1 MGWPSFVAYRGDTF
15 LRGATPVL
23 VRESSS
29 RRTARVLD
37 AELTTTSLQA
47 YVYASRMGRW
57 RAHAV
62 VPRWHRGRAGRPR
75 QDLADQ
81 EGDR

>member
-37 AELTTTSLQA
+37 AELTTTSL
-47 YVYASRMGRW
+47 
-57 RAHAV
+57 
-62 VPRWHRGRAGRPR
+62 
-75 QDLADQ
+75 
-81 EGDR
+81 